1 MSASPDDPAGSHLSS
16 SFIDLMSSL
25 AVIFILLTVVY
36 LREIGLRGRV
46 NREQVRQSLASVLSK
61 EGLPIRP
68 DEKEPT
74 QLNVVIG
81 ENSLRF
87 PLNRSELSSDARQ
100 FLNRFAPPFLK
111 TLCFGPR
118 SIAVKSLLIE
128 GHTDRSGEGVGP
140 GVTRNILL
148 SQRRSLSVLEALLDS
163 VNGQDA
169 LRECLL
175 KLASATGRGSRNP
188 VMVNGQYNSDL
199 SRRVEL
205 KINVSSTEKDPSS

>member
-1 MSASPDDPAGSHLSS
+1 MAASPDDSAGSHLSS

-36 LREIGLRGRV
+36 LREIGIRGRV

-61 EGLPIRP
+61 EGLPIRA

-81 ENSLRF
+81 ENSLSF
-87 PLNRSELSSDARQ
+87 PLNRSELSSDAKQ
-100 FLNRFAPPFLK
+100 FLTRFAPPFLK

-118 SIAVKSLLIE
+118 SVAVKSLLIE
-128 GHTDRSGEGVGP
+128 GHTDRSGEGASP

-175 KLASATGRGSRNP
+175 RLASATGRGSRNP
-188 VMVNGQYNSDL
+188 ILVNGQYNSDL

-205 KINVSSTEKDPSS
+205 KINVSSTEKEPSS